1 MTATNG
7 RLFAVPNLLGVVEPE
22 RVLPA
27 HTIEIARGLTHYVVE
42 NAKPARALLQALT
55 PKLPIRE
62 IAIVELGPDPDRAR
76 CDELL
81 LPARNGVDIGLLSD
95 AGCPGIADPGALL
108 IEAAHAQ
115 GITVVPLVGPSS
127 VVLALMASG
136 MNGQGFAFHGY
147 LPVKPDARAKAIA
160 ALEEGSRRSGHAQ
173 IFIETP
179 YRNGAMLD
187 AVIET
192 CKPSTRLCVAADLT
206 LPTESVISKPIGEW
220 RGGDGVRYAK
230 RPAIF
235 ILQAALK

>member
-1 MTATNG
+1 VTATNG

-108 IEAAHAQ
+108 IEQ
-115 GITVVPLVGPSS
+115 RV
-127 VVLALMASG
+127 
-136 MNGQGFAFHGY
+136 
-147 LPVKPDARAKAIA
+147 
-160 ALEEGSRRSGHAQ
+160 
-173 IFIETP
+173 
-179 YRNGAMLD
+179 
-187 AVIET
+187 
-192 CKPSTRLCVAADLT
+192 
-206 LPTESVISKPIGEW
+206 ESPCQ
-220 RGGDGVRYAK
+220 RYHLRVCGR
-230 RPAIF
+230 RPALDGRPTPADVDQPDRHVQFPPQPHPEEIGHG
-235 ILQAALK
+235 